1 MAKFIEIL
9 LIAIGTFSNCRV
21 GDIVVLR
28 QTPHKIFVGNVVFE
42 TQAVSMWSLCAH
54 LCSRMKICRSI
65 NFIQHNKTCQIN
77 NAEPERCTALLI
89 DSYGDSFVAA
99 STFPPQNTCP
109 LNWLRLGSNCY
120 YFSTD
125 IKTWHHAKASCE
137 SENSMLAEVR
147 TTMQR
152 SCIKTV
158 AKTYQKTGVSR
169 QPDNFGNTTG
179 EDCILM
185 MKDYQYKWNDG
196 HCDTELPYIC
206 EKHIGTQ
213 YYHIKYFNSDQVS
226 GKQTTSMN
234 LYTRCVCMFLLL
246 APYILARDIDC
257 HEQCKCS
264 SKHHEAVCSGRDL
277 IYIPLFPENIHV
289 VTMNGTNLTY
299 IDINGFDNLTIIGL
313 KKLQLIDNLIS
324 YIHPNLFKNLKF
336 LSTLLISNE
345 DKLNVDVLKRALGYS
360 AKQKTQHLI
369 FEFNKWSFLPIDL
382 FSDFSSNEVTSLR
395 IKGNAFSSIA
405 CETFF
410 VMKSLYFLVLSNNL
424 IEVINMTGIPN
435 TVASLHLNNNM
446 LSSVPDMCANGKEKQ
461 SLLRHLSILDL
472 SDNSIGRMQEDSL
485 SCLPAL
491 TKVLLNGNPIGRIHN
506 NIFINNPML
515 YVVQLSKIG
524 YPLKHIDD
532 FALNS
537 SSLSSL

>member
-1 MAKFIEIL
+1 M
-9 LIAIGTFSNCRV
+9 IA
-21 GDIVVLR
+21 
-28 QTPHKIFVGNVVFE
+28 
-42 TQAVSMWSLCAH
+42 
-54 LCSRMKICRSI
+54 
-65 NFIQHNKTCQIN
+65 
-77 NAEPERCTALLI
+77 
-89 DSYGDSFVAA
+89 
-99 STFPPQNTCP
+99 
-109 LNWLRLGSNCY
+109 
-120 YFSTD
+120 
-125 IKTWHHAKASCE
+125 
-137 SENSMLAEVR
+137 
-147 TTMQR
+147 
-152 SCIKTV
+152 
-158 AKTYQKTGVSR
+158 
-169 QPDNFGNTTG
+169 
-179 EDCILM
+179 
-185 MKDYQYKWNDG
+185 
-196 HCDTELPYIC
+196 
-206 EKHIGTQ
+206 
-213 YYHIKYFNSDQVS
+213 

-313 KKLQLIDNLIS
+313 KKLQLMDNLIS
-324 YIHPNLFKNLKF
+324 YIYPNLFKNLKF

-345 DKLNVDVLKRALGYS
+345 DKLNVHVLKRALGYS

-382 FSDFSSNEVTSLR
+382 FSNFSSNEVTSLR

-491 TKVLLNGNPIGRIHN
+491 TKVLLNGNPLGRIHS
-506 NIFINNPML
+506 NILINNPML

-537 SSLSSL
+537 SSMSSLRMQETNFHFDQEKFNPKTIFSVSPNLSFLYLDHSYLPKSEIIMQHMFLPLIKLKVLSLSFCSLFFLPKDTFIHLTSLETLSLSGNRFSSWNDGNSIFRNMISLRKLYLSNNFIRIINSTSFPLDVLNSLEDLDLSVNPYACTCDQLWFTKWIKATQVKLIGYPFIIGVGSLPNLIMWCFKNMLNLKCNVHRGIRYIAWQ